1 MRPMIRWSLLALA
14 LACPTSALAQDPPPR
29 REPPPRIGDALIGT
43 RWQALTLRGEK
54 VADPTQ
60 ATIDFLPGGDHVRG
74 QIACNRFVAPFASR
88 ADRITIGPIR
98 VSRLRCTEGAA
109 LQKTLVDT
117 LHQAEQAALSEDER
131 GEDQLELV
139 GQDGAISRFV
149 RRVP

>member
-1 MRPMIRWSLLALA
+1 MPAMIRWSLLALA
-14 LACPTSALAQDPPPR
+14 LAHPAWALAQDPPPR

-60 ATIDFLPGGDHVRG
+60 VTIDFLPGDHVRG
-74 QIACNRFVAPFASR
+74 QVACNRFVAPFASR
-88 ADRITIGPIR
+88 ANRITIGPIR
-98 VSRLRCTEGAA
+98 ISRLRCAEGAA

-117 LHQAEQAALSEDER
+117 LHKAEQAALSEDER
-131 GEDQLELV
+131 GHDQLELV
-139 GQDGAISRFV
+139 GPDGTISRFV